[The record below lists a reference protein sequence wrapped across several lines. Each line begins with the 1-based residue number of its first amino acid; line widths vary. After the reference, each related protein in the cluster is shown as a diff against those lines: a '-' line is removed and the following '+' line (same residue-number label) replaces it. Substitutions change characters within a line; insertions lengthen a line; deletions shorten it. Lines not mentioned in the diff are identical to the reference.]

1 MITSNP
7 TSVMPSY
14 TIKSLPTETDFQLWT
29 SKLDK
34 SYMSKLSTFKPPVD
48 EIHGK
53 MAMYFFILLPFYK
66 V

>member
-1 MITSNP
+1 LGTEWQEEP
-7 TSVMPSY
+7 LGLVVLL
-14 TIKSLPTETDFQLWT
+14 SLLVQLAH
-29 SKLDK
+29 S
-34 SYMSKLSTFKPPVD
+34 VD

>member
-1 MITSNP
+1 M
-7 TSVMPSY
+7 VEMEDRRQ
-14 TIKSLPTETDFQLWT
+14 KMEDGRQRTED
-29 SKLDK
+29 S
-34 SYMSKLSTFKPPVD
+34 D

>member
-1 MITSNP
+1 MAACQN
-7 TSVMPSY
+7 MP
-14 TIKSLPTETDFQLWT
+14 KSCQHGM
-29 SKLDK
+29 KK
-34 SYMSKLSTFKPPVD
+34 SYLLEQWSAD

>member
-1 MITSNP
+1 MFIVSRVLAVLVIDVSDALAKFGNN
-7 TSVMPSY
+7 M
-14 TIKSLPTETDFQLWT
+14 FAH
-29 SKLDK
+29 
-34 SYMSKLSTFKPPVD
+34 VD